1 MSDTVERTIAS
12 FANCFDRKDWAGL
25 EALLAEEVELD
36 YAALRGEVGTVSR
49 AAYVARR
56 KSALDALATHHL
68 LGNLEIAVAGD
79 TASCRAS
86 GMIWRRQGERS
97 FDSHVLYE
105 FRLVRSGG
113 AWRIAAIRQGILWSD
128 GDPALHAGASAGR

>member
-25 EALLAEEVELD
+25 EALLADEVELD
-36 YAALRGEVGTVSR
+36 YAALRGEVGIVSR

-68 LGNLEIAVAGD
+68 LGNLEIEVAGD
-79 TASCRAS
+79 AATCRAS

-105 FRLVRSGG
+105 FRLVRRGG

-128 GDPALHAGASAGR
+128 GDPALHSGASARR

>member
-1 MSDTVERTIAS
+1 VSDTVERTIAS

-79 TASCRAS
+79 AASCRAS
-86 GMIWRRQGERS
+86 GMIWRRHGERS
-97 FDSHVLYE
+97 FDSHVLYA
-105 FRLVRSGG
+105 FRLVRRDG
-113 AWRIAAIRQGILWSD
+113 AWRIAAIRQEVLWSD
-128 GDPALHAGASAGR
+128 GDPALHSGASAGR